1 MACIL
6 SPYFTWWS
14 DNAKARATANVSD
27 AQASDGRVLRLLLPK
42 RTSEGSFFT
51 YFNDGSDS
59 NGDGLADNSSHPRA
73 ILGRSRAARRMCT
86 AGTRLAGSLS
96 VAAVGGLRGAVE
108 AGPGVRVLRRGD
120 PVLLQSPRRSNF
132 LSVFALFGK
141 RGGPG
146 PYRRGNWSPKSTPL
160 GRCSLRV
167 PPIPTGLRW
176 TARQNPPLLRGTG
189 RASRQ
194 SQGREP
200 SGSAWEC
207 RWPWGRSESYD
218 RIRTQ
223 LPRNRARI
231 RAGEGSE
238 SSGPLLA
245 SSLGSSFR
253 PSALEQRIEPDSQS
267 AQEQRQREG
276 GGEKDEGAA
285 L

>member
-160 GRCSLRV
+160 NILNFMKRSKY
-167 PPIPTGLRW
+167 PTMKIQEMSAVRMH
-176 TARQNPPLLRGTG
+176 TRQ
-189 RASRQ
+189 
-194 SQGREP
+194 
-200 SGSAWEC
+200 
-207 RWPWGRSESYD
+207 
-218 RIRTQ
+218 
-223 LPRNRARI
+223 
-231 RAGEGSE
+231 
-238 SSGPLLA
+238 LA
-245 SSLGSSFR
+245 R
-253 PSALEQRIEPDSQS
+253 PSILPNSRT
-267 AQEQRQREG
+267 
-276 GGEKDEGAA
+276 
-285 L
+285 